1 MTWYFKYNPKTF
13 ELLPGAVRADE
24 QPENS
29 TTIDP
34 VGTPYPVFN
43 VAKQAW
49 ESDTVKISEL
59 EERQKQQT
67 QTPDVQKQIADLTA
81 KVLDLE
87 MKGL

>member
-1 MTWYFKYNPKTF
+1 MLWYFKYNPQTF
-13 ELLPGAVRADE
+13 ELVSGAVCADE

-34 VGTPYPVFN
+34 AGTPYPVFN

-59 EERQKQQT
+59 EERQKHQT
-67 QTPDVQKQIADLTA
+67 QTPDVQKQIADLYA
-81 KVLDLE
+81 RVLNQEL
-87 MKGL
+87 KGL